1 MFVAEESESTG
12 LLSKKTVSPDEEKP
26 STKSGRPVFHYAILL
41 TLIVGAVFL
50 VIAKNL
56 RAEDLLFSSTNHGPS
71 VTTIETLQLHFSIVH
86 DKKTGLTTVID
97 NAPILCR
104 RSILSDKVTCPE
116 RASVEL
122 ATAEY
127 SVNLDDNGWNY
138 MSITAIDMLEL
149 KVQDT
154 SVFDEAHGV
163 TIDNKVHQDAKNHHD
178 KDKHHAPPVS
188 YRFGDYVDTMK
199 TANDLTLVRQQYVR
213 SMHSVGVL
221 EGYLSCKE
229 IGDWYA
235 NFYDGLFGG
244 GEVNLPTME
253 FLEANHVWMNAQAAL
268 YWEVDDY
275 WMSVKGLLAQL
286 EGMLIGAKTGCPGVP
301 LDEQSDDAHNVNTYK
316 GIFMPTMEHGVAMQH
331 LLLMNANGDLFQ
343 VMQKYPANLVDTSGK
358 FTLALC
364 TPFFVCWKVI

>member
-12 LLSKKTVSPDEEKP
+12 LLSRKAVSPEEEKP

-56 RAEDLLFSSTNHGPS
+56 PAEDFLFSSTDHGPS
-71 VTTIETLQLHFSIVH
+71 ITTIETPQLHFSIVH
-86 DKKTGLTTVID
+86 DKKTGQTTVVD

-138 MSITAIDMLEL
+138 MSITAIDMHEL
-149 KVQDT
+149 KIQDT
-154 SVFDEAHGV
+154 SVFDEANGV
-163 TIDNKVHQDAKNHHD
+163 TIDNKVHQDAKTHHD
-178 KDKHHAPPVS
+178 KDKHQAPVS
-188 YRFGDYVDTMK
+188 YRFGDYIDTMK
-199 TANDLTLVRQQYVR
+199 KAKDLTLVRQQYVR

-286 EGMLIGAKTGCPGVP
+286 EGLLIGAKTGCPGVP
-301 LDEQSDDAHNVNTYK
+301 LDDQSDDAHNINTYK

-358 FTLALC
+358 FSSRSISHLSVL
-364 TPFFVCWKVI
+364 